1 MRATEFIIE
10 NDSQNAV
17 DALLKKHGWSMGRT
31 VNGDLAFT
39 WQGSTYVFYGER
51 MRINWPNGQSVSV
64 VWGHKPDWQG
74 RGNEVSYAQAVQKKY
89 LTFDLPIWQQLDRG
103 TINDSQALQKFKI
116 ENERQAREAIAQG
129 VTESEQENPKVDLT
143 PNYPNYQVL
152 VGEFVGVKKNR
163 LLFKIL
169 SAELKPG
176 QGETEKIFRAMT
188 TNTPIGIEVGKVKN
202 RTVIEELT

>member
-152 VGEFVGVKKNR
+152 VGEFVGVKISKVMGSLVSVHLQLPKSCLF
-163 LLFKIL
+163 LLRKSSN
-169 SAELKPG
+169 SAWSRMPLACAYKKSFS
-176 QGETEKIFRAMT
+176 T
-188 TNTPIGIEVGKVKN
+188 
-202 RTVIEELT
+202 